1 MKSRPK
7 NLWIFENVQSPRA
20 ILVFLLNLDY
30 VKIKQLP
37 YMIISVK
44 KPSKNQFNV
53 CKQHTE
59 VLKLSGQKGDG
70 MTPMKRH
77 NIFKMS
83 RLSYGWGIKIGVE
96 CCLCIENNW
105 KHWLKLCHFH
115 DGKSQISI
123 TSYWEDI
130 GSTITKKD
138 LSILYNFLIWYPSY
152 QIIVKYKIHNYS
164 TILYVSDILYE
175 KGNNS

>member
-44 KPSKNQFNV
+44 KPVKKPVQCMQTTHRSLETVRTERRWNDTYEKAQHFLNVATILWLGHKNW
-53 CKQHTE
+53 CWM
-59 VLKLSGQKGDG
+59 LS
-70 MTPMKRH
+70 MHP
-77 NIFKMS
+77 
-83 RLSYGWGIKIGVE
+83 
-96 CCLCIENNW
+96 NW

-123 TSYWEDI
+123 TSNWEDI
-130 GSTITKKD
+130 GSTVTKKREICQFYTR
-138 LSILYNFLIWYPSY
+138 S
-152 QIIVKYKIHNYS
+152 
-164 TILYVSDILYE
+164 
-175 KGNNS
+175 